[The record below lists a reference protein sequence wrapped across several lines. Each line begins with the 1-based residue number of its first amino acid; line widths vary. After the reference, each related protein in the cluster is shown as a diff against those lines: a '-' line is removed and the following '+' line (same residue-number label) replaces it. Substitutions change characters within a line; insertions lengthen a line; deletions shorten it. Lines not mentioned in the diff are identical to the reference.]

1 MQILSSAVYWHS
13 SPTKKPLLR
22 MLWWDS
28 VAPFGKPVVPEVYW
42 MLIASSAESSIA
54 SSFGLVGLPAG
65 LEESVPFRR
74 AEENDLLQVGA
85 ARADLG
91 DHRGV
96 VGGLQ
101 SLGGDEQPAAGLVE
115 HELELAGPVGGVDVD
130 QDRADLGGGV
140 LGEGPLGA
148 VRRPDP
154 DAVALGDARVEEAE
168 GEGVDFGVQSRVAQ
182 PDAGRQVHQGEPVG
196 VAGDRAVQVLAD
208 GVAEQRCVADRRRVA
223 LLRHAYSPRSRRSL
237 AAEDAWLR
245 MPVVLP
251 VVTGRAGRP
260 IPLWLSPG
268 LHGEP

>member
-1 MQILSSAVYWHS
+1 MGQGRA
-13 SPTKKPLLR
+13 LR
-22 MLWWDS
+22 EAGGSRGVLD
-28 VAPFGKPVVPEVYW
+28 VDR
-42 MLIASSAESSIA
+42 
-54 SSFGLVGLPAG
+54 LVGGQLDCAELSLVRLLAG
-65 LEESVPFRR
+65 LEEGMPFVC
-74 AEENDLLQVGA
+74 AEQNDLLQVFA

-101 SLGGDEQPAAGLVE
+101 FLGGDEQLAAGLVE

-168 GEGVDFGVQSRVAQ
+168 GERVDFGVQSRVAQ

-196 VAGDRAVQVLAD
+196 VAGDGAVQVLAD
-208 GVAEQRCVADRRRVA
+208 GVAKQRCVAGRRRVA
-223 LLRHAYSPRSRRSL
+223 LLCHALCSPRSPAPL

-245 MPVVLP
+245 MPLVVA
-251 VVTGRAGRP
+251 VVTGGAADRFLFRSLQVYLENCRSG
-260 IPLWLSPG
+260 
-268 LHGEP
+268 